1 MDQGVVGKF
10 YSWVIGLS
18 LWSVSE
24 NSIKIENRKDTCCL
38 KTIR

>member
-1 MDQGVVGKF
+1 MDQGAVAEF

-24 NSIKIENRKDTCCL
+24 NSIKIENRKDACCL
-38 KTIR
+38 TTIR